1 LPRAVPQKWTGE
13 NTIGAKSHFQPKR
26 LYFNDDR
33 DLAVQLW
40 QHFQYGQGQPV
51 AIDLSRL
58 NFSNNITVPKLI
70 PNEVKRLLLQL
81 PVNKKGLEKAY
92 AYKKPTVGG
101 NEKVTHLMLDEPIT
115 EVMINIHWRTD
126 FYYFLAFGRLAFNM
140 EDVHL
145 IVNHEKKTVTVSADL
160 VPPRQKDNVH
170 PDTIDKYDFNPDSQR
185 GFLENLTVL
194 VTHEVALP
202 GSTSFFIRRVPASAS
217 PFIRSYTFEEFLQ

>member
-81 PVNKKGLEKAY
+81 PVNKKGLEKA
-92 AYKKPTVGG
+92 
-101 NEKVTHLMLDEPIT
+101 

-145 IVNHEKKTVTVSADL
+145 IVNHEKKTVTVSANL
-160 VPPRQKDNVH
+160 VPSSQKDNVH